1 MIKTGLN
8 SILNP
13 PVSHDPFSDGEIES
27 YQATNP
33 AQAEIWTTM
42 TLLPETTLC
51 YNECLVIN
59 WQSSVNL
66 NVLQK
71 SFIELAHKHPALR
84 STLSPDGQIQMFH
97 KLTAK
102 NESNFQLKVI
112 NTSSAAETTTALNQQ
127 AQNDVTQI
135 FTLTSGA
142 PVQLT
147 AISENGQCTQ
157 SILTYHHI
165 ICDGESAYLLIRDLV
180 QIYQALLSNTYTR
193 PASVLPQPFL
203 KATAESAAFWKNEL
217 SSIAT
222 AKTFKHLDH
231 KERGL
236 FRTFDSERFDLTLN
250 SIISRGLQNT
260 ARKNQVSL
268 FSFLLATFKVTLARQ
283 NKQNEITLGL
293 CTSSQAENANSVGHR
308 VIVRPMKSVIASGSL
323 FSINLKK
330 IDSQLMDLLEAPA
343 IGYGELVSLIQKRS
357 HETGTSPLFSI
368 VFNFDQGT
376 NLPSLVNSVKTYPRT
391 HENFEL
397 FVNAVLTK
405 NNEISFEA
413 QYNKEIFTRADIA
426 QLFNHFQTD
435 LETVIHNNITIDI
448 TPVAPII
455 EAKKVVAPSAP
466 IVQLGNDHQIL
477 ATVLE
482 IWQRRLQLSTLTAA
496 SHFFESG
503 GHSILALEI
512 AKEISTKFE
521 VKFSIKDIFVNP
533 TPQAQAAALL
543 KLVGTIKPVII
554 KTEPVV
560 EKTQTPAITATFKAT
575 TDDLTVAQQQVIFLE
590 RSQNVDAL
598 HSVPASLLVQS
609 PVDENRFRQALTA
622 IINQNDA
629 LRTYFKTEGG
639 KIARKI
645 APPNSA
651 SDFKIEVI
659 KSTKEEILS
668 LLRQSAKES
677 FDLSQWPL
685 MKAKLCQTT
694 CGENILYFNF
704 HHIIWDGWCFDLF
717 FEELNRQYVGPQ
729 PKASSLN
736 NSYSNYAKLEQ
747 EYLKSPLG
755 EADRA
760 YWKKTYSTPVNRMQ
774 LPTLTNIHEN
784 AGNSASAFSLKF
796 NDGLHAKL
804 TNFAKLN
811 STSVYCILLTCFK
824 AVLAKYSQTADIVVG
839 VPAQNRLNDQFKN
852 SFGYFV
858 NTLPIR
864 SQLNLDSS
872 FQDLLTVVQTN
883 FLEAIEHQ
891 QLPFF
896 EIKRL
901 VPDESR
907 NDFMSALFSFQEVSQ
922 RSALFNDQPYSQI
935 NLNNNASHTP
945 LDMWIKFSNKKIEGA
960 LQYKDQLFSQTFI
973 ENFADLYL
981 HILETALDN
990 STKNV
995 KALSISN
1002 RQKDQLLKWGTG
1014 EYKENFVTLLD
1025 YFNDSLAEYPL
1036 KVAVSC
1042 EKHSLTYSDLNTISD
1057 NIAARLKLLYGSNPT
1072 KVGVC
1077 LERTSHLPAVVMA
1090 IFKCGYTYIPLDHT
1104 FPTERLN
1111 YIVADSQMEV
1121 LITEKDILFKPHR
1134 PETKVLFLTSLIEK
1148 TTIPFRAEAR
1158 NQLEPDVTAYILYT
1172 SGTTGT
1178 PKGVSVTYHNLE
1190 NLVLSMQEMKIITSD
1205 DKLLAH
1211 TTICFDISFFEILV
1225 PLMTGA
1231 SLHMVDKSDFLDAD
1245 GLNLIV
1251 DTYGVNY
1258 FQATPSAWKILMAQ
1272 NWAPNQASAKT
1283 FKSIAAGERLPQE
1296 VADYLHTFCKEVFN
1310 GYGPTETTIYSSF
1323 KNVEKNTPI
1332 TCGIPVLNTQLI
1344 VLGENGEVLPPHASG
1359 ELYIG
1364 GLGVSAGYYQKPEL
1378 NENKFKLVTNQIMG
1392 GIFFATGDLARWNA
1406 SGEIEILGRNDRQVK
1421 INGFRVELFEIE
1433 SLLRKMQVFKDVH
1446 VFTLNDGA
1454 YQKIAAALCLEP
1466 GRSVSADKLRS
1477 DLSQQLPQYM
1487 IPNNFVFVDELPR
1500 TTSLKVDES
1509 ALSFLVKKGGAATPS
1524 PVQSNAVAVPS
1535 INVND
1540 KIRELWCEHL
1550 QIQEIQANRSFFELG
1565 GHSLIALNLNTHLE
1579 EILKTR
1585 IPLRF
1590 LIESK
1595 NFKEFCSK
1603 VNSLNKNSDADSKAL
1618 VVLKSGLE
1626 KRNSL
1631 FCFHA
1636 VQGSALNYSVFSSY
1650 IDPDQYLV
1658 GFQTVALNGV
1668 TPMKNSIEEMAADY
1682 VEELLEF
1689 QPEGPYTL
1697 CGGSMGGTIAYEVA
1711 QQLMAKGHKIEKLIV
1726 FDTYGPDADL
1736 KNFSE
1741 PYEKTKEFIRDL
1753 IKPKRKVKA
1762 PELIDIITNKN
1773 FDLLLNYKAKPFNG
1787 DLYII
1792 RAKRT
1797 FFGTARDPYLGWK
1810 NAIKGK
1816 IQILEIG
1823 APHEM
1828 FIEDPEFKAAFLK
1841 FYNSKSGG
1849 A

>member
-1 MIKTGLN
+1 MIKPGLN
-8 SILNP
+8 SILNLK
-13 PVSHDPFSDGEIES
+13 VSHDPFSDGEIES
-27 YQATNP
+27 FQATNP

-42 TLLPETTLC
+42 SLLPETTLC

-59 WQSSVNL
+59 WQSRVQIS
-66 NVLQK
+66 VLQK
-71 SFIELAHKHPALR
+71 AFIELVHKHPALR

-97 KLTAK
+97 KLTEK
-102 NESNFQLKVI
+102 NENNFQLKVI
-112 NTSSAAETTTALNQQ
+112 NTSSAAETAAALDQQ
-127 AQNDVTQI
+127 AQKDVTLA

-142 PVQLT
+142 PVQFT
-147 AISENGQCTQ
+147 AISENGQCTK

-180 QIYQALLSNTYTR
+180 QIYQALLSNTYSR

-203 KATAESAAFWKNEL
+203 KASYESVAFWKKEL

-222 AKTFKHLDH
+222 LKTFKHLAH

-236 FRTFDSERFDLTLN
+236 FRTFESERFDLTLN
-250 SIISRGLQNT
+250 SIISRGVQST

-268 FSFLLATFKVTLARQ
+268 FSFLLATFKVTLAQQ
-283 NKQNEITLGL
+283 NKQNDITLGL

-308 VIVRPMKSVIASGSL
+308 VIVRPMKSVINSGSL
-323 FSINLKK
+323 FSNNLKK

-343 IGYGELVSLIQKRS
+343 IGYGELVSLIQSRS
-357 HETGTSPLFSI
+357 TETGTSPLFSI

-376 NLPSLVNSVKTYPRT
+376 SLPNLVNSVKTYPRT

-413 QYNKEIFTRADIA
+413 QYNKDIFSRAEIIK
-426 QLFNHFQTD
+426 LFNHFQTD

-455 EAKKVVAPSAP
+455 EAKKSTQPATTS
-466 IVQLGNDHQIL
+466 LLDSDNQIL
-477 ATVLE
+477 LMVLE
-482 IWQRRLQLSTLTAA
+482 IWQRRLLLSNLTTT
-496 SHFFESG
+496 SNFFESG

-512 AKEISTKFE
+512 AKDISIKFNL
-521 VKFSIKDIFVNP
+521 KFNIKDIFVNP
-533 TPQAQAAALL
+533 TPQTQAAALL
-543 KLVGTIKPVII
+543 KLLGTDKPAIF
-554 KTEPVV
+554 KTEPTGKKSETRSAHPTLKVSS
-560 EKTQTPAITATFKAT
+560 E
-575 TDDLTVAQQQVIFLE
+575 DLTVAQLQVIFLE

-598 HSVPASLLVQS
+598 HSVPASLLVQG
-609 PVDENRFRQALTA
+609 PVDEVRFRQALNV
-622 IINQNDA
+622 IINQNDV

-639 KIARKI
+639 KITRKI
-645 APPNSA
+645 APPNAA
-651 SDFKIEVI
+651 SDFNVEVI

-668 LLRQSAKES
+668 LLKQSAKDS
-677 FDLSQWPL
+677 FDLNQWPL

-736 NSYSNYAKLEQ
+736 NSYSNYAASEQ
-747 EYLKSPLG
+747 EYLKSSLG
-755 EADRA
+755 EVDRA
-760 YWKKTYSTPVNRMQ
+760 YWKKTYSTPVNRLQ

-784 AGNSASAFSLKF
+784 AGNSASAFSLQF

-804 TNFAKLN
+804 KNFAKLN

-839 VPAQNRLNDQFKN
+839 VPAQNRLNDDYKN
-852 SFGYFV
+852 SLGYFV

-864 SQLNLDSS
+864 TQINLDSS
-872 FQDLLTVVQTN
+872 FQYLLTLVQAN

-922 RSALFNDQPYSQI
+922 RSALFNDKPYSQI

-945 LDMWIKFSNKKIEGA
+945 LDMWIKYSNKKIEGA
-960 LQYKDQLFSQTFI
+960 LQYKDQLFSKTFI
-973 ENFADLYL
+973 ENFADVYL
-981 HILETALDN
+981 HTLEAALDN

-1002 RQKDQLLKWGTG
+1002 RQKELLLKWGTG
-1014 EYKENFVTLLD
+1014 EFKQTSMTLID
-1025 YFNDSLAEYPL
+1025 YFNNSLAQHPY
-1036 KVAVSC
+1036 KVAISC
-1042 EKHSLTYSDLNTISD
+1042 EKHSLTYTDLNAISD
-1057 NIAARLKLLYGSNPT
+1057 IIAARLKSLFGNHPT

-1104 FPTERLN
+1104 FPNERLN
-1111 YIVADSQMEV
+1111 YIVADSQMDV

-1134 PETKVLFLTSLIEK
+1134 PETKVLLLTALLEK
-1148 TTIPFRAEAR
+1148 NNITFQAETK
-1158 NQLEPDVTAYILYT
+1158 NQTDANVTAYILYT

-1190 NLVLSMQEMKIITSD
+1190 NLVLSMQQMKIINSD

-1245 GLNLIV
+1245 RLNLIV
-1251 DTYGVNY
+1251 DKYGVNY

-1272 NWAPNQASAKT
+1272 NWKPHQTNIKK

-1296 VADYLHTFCKEVFN
+1296 VAEYLHTFCVEVFN

-1323 KNVEKNTPI
+1323 KNIEKNTAI
-1332 TCGIPVLNTQLI
+1332 TCGIPILNTQLI

-1364 GLGVSAGYYQKPEL
+1364 GLGVSAGYYHKPEL

-1433 SLLRKMQVFKDVH
+1433 SLLHKMHIFKDVH
-1446 VFTLNDGA
+1446 VFTLNEGS
-1454 YQKIAAALCLEP
+1454 YQKIAVALCLES
-1466 GRSVSADKLRS
+1466 GKSASADKLRS
-1477 DLSQQLPQYM
+1477 DLSAQLPQYM

-1509 ALSFLVKKGGAATPS
+1509 ALSFLIKKGMATTPS
-1524 PVQSNAVAVPS
+1524 QDSQTSAIVPT
-1535 INVND
+1535 ININD
-1540 KIRELWCEHL
+1540 KISELWCEHL
-1550 QIQEIQANRSFFELG
+1550 QIKEINTNHSFFELG

-1579 EILKTR
+1579 EVLKIR

-1595 NFKEFCSK
+1595 NFKEFCNK

-1636 VQGSALNYSVFSSY
+1636 VKGSALNYSIFSSY

-1689 QPEGPYTL
+1689 QPEGPYSL

-1711 QQLMAKGHKIEKLIV
+1711 QQLQAKGHKIAKLIV
-1726 FDTYGPDADL
+1726 FDTYGPDADI

-1741 PYEKTKEFIRDL
+1741 PYEKVKEFVRDL

-1762 PELIDIITNKN
+1762 PELVDIITNKN
-1773 FDLLLNYKAKPFNG
+1773 FELLLNYKAKPFQG

-1797 FFGTARDPYLGWK
+1797 FLGTARDPYLGWK
-1810 NAIKGK
+1810 SAIQGK
-1816 IQILEIG
+1816 IHILEIG

-1841 FYNSKSGG
+1841 FYNSKPDGV
-1849 A
+1849 